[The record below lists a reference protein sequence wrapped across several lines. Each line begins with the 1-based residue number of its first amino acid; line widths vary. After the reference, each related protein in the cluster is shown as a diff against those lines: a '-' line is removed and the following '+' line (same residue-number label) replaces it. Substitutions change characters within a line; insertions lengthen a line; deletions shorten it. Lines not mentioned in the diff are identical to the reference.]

1 MYTYNIMYIHKD
13 EYKKAIGRDLTREEV
28 IFLKVFVLK
37 GLLFLFL
44 RGYVQ
49 GTVIVQ
55 WVFAIE
61 PSKHAN
67 GVLLVSFRNRTVSMV
82 TLLRFIRRLDWS
94 NISRVVFISL
104 FNAT

>member
-1 MYTYNIMYIHKD
+1 M
-13 EYKKAIGRDLTREEV
+13 TREEV

-37 GLLFLFL
+37 GLTFIVSVLE
-44 RGYVQ
+44 GYVQ
-49 GTVIVQ
+49 GTVIIQ

-61 PSKHAN
+61 PSNHAN

-82 TLLRFIRRLDWS
+82 TLLRFIRRLNWS